1 MMTVPL
7 LDLQAQYA
15 TLRAEI
21 QPVVNDVLESQR
33 FILGPEVQAL
43 EEEIAAFCGTR
54 FAIGASSGT
63 DALLI
68 SLMAANIG
76 YGDEVITTPYTFF
89 ATAGSIA
96 RVGAVPVFVDIEPDT
111 YNINP
116 ALIEAKITAKT
127 KAIIPVHLYGQCA
140 NMQPILDVAR
150 RHNLI
155 VIEDAAQAIGAE
167 YGGMTRHDGMARHGG
182 MAEGTRY
189 SAGNMGDFGCF
200 SFFPSKNLGAFGD
213 GGMVVANDDEFAHL
227 VKKLRTHGGKDKY
240 RNDMI
245 GMNGRLDAL
254 QAAILRVKLKH
265 LDGWSAK
272 RREHADYYDRAFAD
286 IEQIRTPH
294 RVPEGTHIYN
304 QYVIRVPRRDELQA
318 HLSAHRIGNAI
329 YYPIPLHVQEC
340 FAHLGYQA
348 GDLPESEQAAQETL
362 ALPVYPELTQEQQD
376 YVIQTIIQFFRG

>member
-1 MMTVPL
+1 MNVPL

-15 TLRAEI
+15 TIRQEI
-21 QPVVNDVLESQR
+21 EPVVHDVLESQR

-43 EEEIAAFCGTR
+43 EEEIAAFCGTQ
-54 FAIGASSGT
+54 FAIGVSSGT

-68 SLMAANIG
+68 SLMAARIG
-76 YGDEVITTPYTFF
+76 AGDEVITTPYTFF

-96 RVGAVPVFVDIEPDT
+96 RVGATPVFADIEPQT

-127 KAIIPVHLYGQCA
+127 RAIIPVHLYGQCA
-140 NMQPILDVAR
+140 DMRPILEIAR
-150 RHNLI
+150 KHKLL

-167 YGGMTRHDGMARHGG
+167 YAGMTDEKG
-182 MAEGTRY
+182 Y
-189 SAGNMGDFGCF
+189 SAGNMGDLGCF

-213 GGMVVANDDEFAHL
+213 GGMVVTNDEELAHL

-240 RNDMI
+240 RNDMV

-265 LDGWSAK
+265 LEGWSAT
-272 RREHADYYDRAFAD
+272 RREHADYYDQAFAAL
-286 IEQIRTPH
+286 EEVQTPY
-294 RVPEGTHIYN
+294 RAAGGKHIYN
-304 QYVIRVPRRDELQA
+304 QYVIRTPRRDDLQA
-318 HLSAHRIGNAI
+318 HLSAHTVGNAI
-329 YYPIPLHVQEC
+329 YYPIPLHMQEC

-348 GDLPESEQAAQETL
+348 GDFPESEQAARETL
-362 ALPVYPELTQEQQD
+362 ALPVYPELTREQQD
-376 YVIQTIIQFFRG
+376 YVVHTITQFLRG